1 MSLWYARNRN
11 TISLMAVAK
20 KVLLEY
26 KLDPS
31 TKLAEF
37 VQWYE
42 LANTSTNENGRKRKG
57 DAKKAIRLYLESIIT
72 GVKTKDYNDFMND
85 VDKFVEDNK
94 LPKELQAAKNNLP
107 LEEYE
112 SYKKLFEKI
121 KKEEEKV
128 KSI

>member
-1 MSLWYARNRN
+1 
-11 TISLMAVAK
+11 MAIAK

-107 LEEYE
+107 PEEYE